1 MLLFN
6 PISSSQ
12 VLTAAIKIII
22 IINKPRNLGEVISK
36 EPDRNATSYIS
47 EEQEQTKQRE
57 ALDNY
62 AGPVQ
67 SQRYEFRCGLSQLI
81 AIYTPMALFGKQAI
95 RNGGNPPKP
104 KTWVMSFC
112 QFWSFF
118 FWFVLWKYLAWGWS
132 QFFFFFKTWNLCKSL
147 MCKRE

>member
-6 PISSSQ
+6 PISSSSQ
-12 VLTAAIKIII
+12 VLTAAIKKKKK
-22 IINKPRNLGEVISK
+22 KPRNLGEVISK
-36 EPDRNATSYIS
+36 ETDRNATSYIS

-81 AIYTPMALFGKQAI
+81 AIYTPMALFGKQTI
-95 RNGGNPPKP
+95 RNGGKPPQTKNISHELLP
-104 KTWVMSFC
+104 VWEFLFLICTMKVFGLGMITI
-112 QFWSFF
+112 
-118 FWFVLWKYLAWGWS
+118 
-132 QFFFFFKTWNLCKSL
+132 FFFFF
-147 MCKRE
+147 